1 MEASPIIWKL
11 VNGSR
16 GVPSTPICTH
26 SRPSRLTLAG
36 RGSIRSGS

>member
-1 MEASPIIWKL
+1 MAASPIIWKL

-26 SRPSRLTLAG
+26 SLPSRFTLPG
-36 RGSIRSGS
+36 RGGSRSGS